1 MGPLGEI
8 GALFNPGMRHEIEER
23 RRKQSHRE
31 EAGNAD
37 PGKLGIDLL
46 SGTAVINIG
55 ARAQDAEEPADADQ
69 PGDADEAPEPA
80 DASDHSHQNR
90 SDQNRSDQ
98 PSNDLNGN
106 DQNRSDQNEERVS
119 EQTPPPAGT
128 DQPDEQVQSGDAD
141 SPEATGKPQ
150 ADTGAAPSVG
160 NGVDASEHSDVD
172 PAALEITR
180 DASNDEPPA

>member
-55 ARAQDAEEPADADQ
+55 ARAQDADQPADPDQ
-69 PGDADEAPEPA
+69 APAGA
-80 DASDHSHQNR
+80 DASDQSG
-90 SDQNRSDQ
+90 SDH
-98 PSNDLNGN
+98 NGN
-106 DQNRSDQNEERVS
+106 DHNGDDQNEERVS

-128 DQPDEQVQSGDAD
+128 DQSDEQVQSGDSG

-150 ADTGAAPSVG
+150 ADTGSAPRVG